1 MSSLDLLT
9 NSPTRYISRQQVIA
23 LVNDMLQAG
32 ETQDACTL
40 LYEMAQYGDKLMTLT
55 DPLKQ
60 EGRIEGIQQG
70 IQTGE
75 REAPRKITRAIFKKG
90 IPAANILEITGV
102 SVEECPSCQ
111 H

>member
-1 MSSLDLLT
+1 
-9 NSPTRYISRQQVIA
+9 
-23 LVNDMLQAG
+23 
-32 ETQDACTL
+32 
-40 LYEMAQYGDKLMTLT
+40 MTLT

-60 EGRIEGIQQG
+60 EGRIEGIQQD